1 MKSNIKKSSSQKDIG
16 KANHSAA
23 GNFQRTK
30 KDTDDASRSEKEF
43 LNKKTREGNIKP
55 DKNKI
60 N

>member
-1 MKSNIKKSSSQKDIG
+1 MKKSSSQKDIG